1 MSKVYNRQAALTLAE
16 QLVRSRMA
24 AYDSSHDALH
34 VWRVRRLALE
44 IAKCE
49 TAAQGKT
56 IDADVV
62 EFAALFHDLQDHKY
76 NSGGPDGRGQTTDQ
90 EMRDIM
96 LNNGF
101 PAPKADLVLR
111 IVSNMS
117 YSTEMKLRKGGLWGD
132 WHQGCLELHCVQDAD
147 RLDAIGTFGIF
158 RAAAYATAVNRPL
171 YAYEDDAINSARTV
185 TDFPA
190 SLAGD
195 VGERPKHD
203 PFSSYQ
209 HYYDK
214 LFLLKDTM
222 KTETGKVVGVR
233 RHQIM
238 VQALAA
244 MNAEF
249 NLSDFP

>member
-1 MSKVYNRQAALTLAE
+1 MTTAYNKQAALKLAE
-16 QLVRSRMA
+16 QLVRSKMA
-24 AYDSSHDALH
+24 AYDPSHDALH
-34 VWRVRRLALE
+34 VWRVRRLALK
-44 IAKCE
+44 IAQCE
-49 TAAQGKT
+49 TDTHGKT
-56 IDADVV
+56 IDPDIV

-76 NSGGPDGRGQTTDQ
+76 TSATGQTSDE

-96 LNNGF
+96 VQNGF

-111 IVSNMS
+111 IISNTS
-117 YSTEMKLRKGGLWGD
+117 FSTEKKLRKAGQWGE
-132 WHQGCLELHCVQDAD
+132 WHQGCVELHCVQDAD
-147 RLDAIGTFGIF
+147 RLDAMGTFGIC
-158 RAAAYATAVNRPL
+158 RAAAYSTAVNRPL
-171 YAYEDDAINSARTV
+171 YAYEEDAINSARSV
-185 TDFPA
+185 DDLPA
-190 SLAGD
+190 A
-195 VGERPKHD
+195 VREAEIEKRPKHD

-238 VQALAA
+238 VQAIAA
-244 MNAEF
+244 MDAEF